1 MARLPLRN
9 DVPFCTASEAAE
21 HLLCIA
27 RDRDT
32 PINHRQLQNLL
43 YYAQGYSLSLG
54 ESLLFD
60 DEIEVRNEGPVVA
73 CVESAYRCHGNDSIP
88 VPIETN
94 PKRRTVMPGILLGC
108 VFTVLM
114 DEDAASFTRRLMSEW
129 PWRDACARGGVVD
142 PRGLASW
149 WCERYDAH
157 QAKREPQ
164 PKLTLSKYLDQRPDI
179 RERLSRHYE
188 PDDLIPWR

>member
-9 DVPFCTASEAAE
+9 DVPFCTAIEAAE

-27 RDRDT
+27 RDREM

-73 CVESAYRCHGNDSIP
+73 GVEYAYRCHGNDSIP

-94 PKRRTVMPGILLGC
+94 PMRRAVMPGVLLRW
-108 VFTVLM
+108 VFTDLM
-114 DEDAASFTRRLMSEW
+114 VEDAASFTRRLMSEW
-129 PWRDACARGGVVD
+129 PWRDACAHGGVVD

-149 WCERYDAH
+149 WCERYDA
-157 QAKREPQ
+157 QRAERQQQ
-164 PKLTLSKYLDQRPDI
+164 PKITLSEYLDQRPDV
-179 RERLSRHYE
+179 RERLNRRYE